1 MGQKVHPYGFRLGVT
16 KTWISN
22 WYARKGYAEQLVED
36 MALRKHIFKT
46 LSHAGISKVEIERS
60 ANRVRVNI
68 HTARPGIII
77 GKKGLEVDRL
87 KVELQ
92 KVMSGKQVN
101 LNIKEVRRAELDA
114 ALIGQNIALQ
124 LEKRV
129 SFRRAMKKSV
139 VSALRFG
146 AKGIKIRVSGRLGG
160 AEIARSEW
168 YREGRVPLHTL
179 RADIDYG
186 TANSNTTFG
195 IIGVKVWVYKG
206 DILPGKGIERPQG
219 FQEKDKEREKG
230 KGRGRA
236 SA

>member
-1 MGQKVHPYGFRLGVT
+1 MGQKVHPYGFRLGYN

-22 WYARKGYAEQLVED
+22 WYAKKGYSEQLIED
-36 MALRKHIFKT
+36 MVLRKHIFKT

-60 ANRVRVNI
+60 ANRVRINI

-87 KVELQ
+87 KEELQ

-114 ALIGQNIALQ
+114 NLIGQNIALQ

-139 VSALRFG
+139 ISALRFG

-186 TANSNTTFG
+186 TAVSNTTFG

-206 DILPGKGIERPQG
+206 DILPVKEFAKPKD
-219 FQEKDKEREKG
+219 EKEK
-230 KGRGRA
+230 A

>member
-1 MGQKVHPYGFRLGVT
+1 MGQKVHPYGFRLGIN
-16 KTWISN
+16 KTWTSN
-22 WYARKGYAEQLVED
+22 WYAKKDYADFLLEDIKIRKYL
-36 MALRKHIFKT
+36 KKS

-60 ANRVRVNI
+60 ANRVRINI
-68 HTARPGIII
+68 HTSRPGIII

-87 KVELQ
+87 KEELQ
-92 KVMSGKQVN
+92 KIVIGKQIN
-101 LNIKEVRRAELDA
+101 LNIKEVRRAEMDA
-114 ALIGQNIALQ
+114 NLIAQNIALQ

-146 AKGIKIRVSGRLGG
+146 ALGIKIRSSGRLAG

-186 TANSNTTFG
+186 TAEASTTYG
-195 IIGVKVWVYKG
+195 IIGIKVWVYKG
-206 DILPGKGIERPQG
+206 EILPGAHHVP
-219 FQEKDKEREKG
+219 QEKSQGHGHRKG
-230 KGRGRA
+230 
-236 SA
+236 

>member
-1 MGQKVHPYGFRLGVT
+1 MGQKVHPYGFRLGFN
-16 KTWISN
+16 KTWISSWFERRN
-22 WYARKGYAEQLVED
+22 YADRLLED
-36 MALRKHIFKT
+36 IKLRNHINRT

-87 KVELQ
+87 KEELQ
-92 KVMSGKQVN
+92 KMISGKQVT
-101 LNIKEVRRAELDA
+101 LNIKEVRRGELDS
-114 ALIGQNIALQ
+114 ALISQNIALQ

-168 YREGRVPLHTL
+168 YRQGRVPLHTL

-186 TANSNTTFG
+186 TAISKTTFG
-195 IIGVKVWVYKG
+195 IIGVKVWVYRG
-206 DILPGKGIERPQG
+206 DILP
-219 FQEKDKEREKG
+219 EKG
-230 KGRGRA
+230 KAPVAGEEAETEIAAG
-236 SA
+236 

>member
-1 MGQKVHPYGFRLGVT
+1 MGQKVHPYGFRLGYN

-22 WYARKGYAEQLVED
+22 WYARKGYSEQLIED
-36 MALRKHIFKT
+36 MSLRKHIFKT

-60 ANRVRVNI
+60 ANRVRINI

-87 KVELQ
+87 KEELQ
-92 KVMSGKQVN
+92 KVMFGKQVN

-114 ALIGQNIALQ
+114 NLIAQNIALQ

-139 VSALRFG
+139 ISALRFG
-146 AKGIKIRVSGRLGG
+146 DKGIKIRVSGRLGG

-186 TANSNTTFG
+186 TAVSNTTFG
-195 IIGVKVWVYKG
+195 IIGVKVWIYKG
-206 DILPGKGIERPQG
+206 DILPVKEAEKPQG
-219 FQEKDKEREKG
+219 VDEKDKTL
-230 KGRGRA
+230 A
-236 SA
+236 